1 MDNKQPVREPTGEQ
15 PVSNE
20 NRAGEPSPCQLTL
33 TEFIVR
39 KNDFLISMG
48 DIFGTANELVYIPLA
63 SATYTGI
70 AIGIGALVVGG
81 VLAGITANSA
91 NQQRLESARNS
102 AAETREKDFGKSLE
116 ERVREHE
123 GLVIPRKNIIS
134 ISVNNRFAAVIE
146 IVHGYGSLAISTED
160 DAAKAANAC
169 RKLESWRL
177 GNLSGEIDTQGVNL
191 GLPPAERVL
200 GWLQDGSIRSNTT
213 GEMLEAIL
221 LQPAYLEA
229 MLKQFGRS
237 KKPKKVAI
245 LNTVR
250 ALPEDW
256 VNMFRRHLGGFLIKG
271 MRNQRWALIALVVSI
286 LSTIFYFSSTF
297 IHLEAVNHFP
307 LFCTMYGV
315 FGLFFS
321 IAFLIIAIVE
331 NRKTRDL
338 LAIFAARGPGT
349 PEIS

>member
-1 MDNKQPVREPTGEQ
+1 MDDRQPVKEH
-15 PVSNE
+15 
-20 NRAGEPSPCQLTL
+20 AGAPGPCQLTL
-33 TEFIVR
+33 TGFIVR
-39 KNDFLISMG
+39 KNDFVITMG

-63 SATYTGI
+63 SATYS
-70 AIGIGALVVGG
+70 GIGVGFGFLVGG
-81 VLAGITANSA
+81 VLGGITANRA
-91 NQQRLESARNS
+91 NQQALETARNS
-102 AAETREKDFGKSLE
+102 SAEAREKDFGKSLE

-134 ISVNNRFAAVIE
+134 VSVNKRFAAVIE
-146 IVHGYGSLAISTED
+146 IVHQDGTLAISTEND
-160 DAAKAANAC
+160 PANAANAC
-169 RKLESWRL
+169 RKLESWRK
-177 GNLSGEIDTQGVNL
+177 GNLFGEKDTQGVNL
-191 GLPPAERVL
+191 GLPSAERVL
-200 GWLQDGSIRSNTT
+200 EWLQDGSIRSNTT

-256 VNMFRRHLGGFLIKG
+256 VNMFRRHLGGLLIKG
-271 MRNQRWALIALVVSI
+271 KRNQSWALIALVVSM

-297 IHLEAVNHFP
+297 IHLEAVNQFP